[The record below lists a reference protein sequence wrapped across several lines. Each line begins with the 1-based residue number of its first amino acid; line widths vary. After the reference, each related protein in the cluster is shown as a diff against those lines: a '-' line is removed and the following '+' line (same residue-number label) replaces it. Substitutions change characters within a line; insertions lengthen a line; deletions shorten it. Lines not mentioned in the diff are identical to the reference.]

1 MDSVT
6 GLGTLK
12 FLKISL
18 IIWIKIGE
26 IFIV

>member
-6 GLGTLK
+6 GLGTHN
-12 FLKISL
+12 FFKISL